1 MLLTWMFFITTTRT
15 ILVSPE
21 GSDHMEA
28 DQDVEI
34 GAMMTENKDC
44 YIISGTISSEEPSYE
59 YWNFVLGEG
68 CDPYRK
74 LTMTLPLDE
83 ERGLSLPI
91 YMKGK
96 NEWIAYLNKKT
107 VQKYALNPDA
117 LTYRVNVLD
126 PENEVVA
133 RQGGQLCLH

>member
-1 MLLTWMFFITTTRT
+1 
-15 ILVSPE
+15 
-21 GSDHMEA
+21 MEA
-28 DQDVEI
+28 DQDPGIE
-34 GAMMTENKDC
+34 ATMTENKDC
-44 YIISGTISSEEPSYE
+44 YIISGTISSEEPSYA

-83 ERGLSLPI
+83 EKGVSLPI

-107 VQKYALNPDA
+107 VQKYALDPYA

-126 PENEVVA
+126 PENAVVA